1 MSSNN
6 LAPIIL
12 FVYNRKDHTQQT
24 IQALQKNKLAEQSDL
39 IIYSDGPKSANA
51 ISQVQEVRDY
61 LKTINGFKSVKLI
74 ERDENWGLAENIID
88 GVSEI
93 VNQYGKVIVME
104 DDIVTSPT
112 YLLFMNQ
119 SLDLYENEK
128 KIWHISGWNY
138 PLADGCNT
146 DAFFWRVMN
155 CWGWATWND
164 RWQYFNKDP
173 KKLID
178 KWKDE
183 DIHRFN
189 VDGTHDFWSQVLNN
203 QSGKLNTWAIF
214 WYATIFTNNGLC
226 LNPYQSYVKNI
237 GNDGTGENCGKVDIY
252 SKEINSSEIKR
263 WPNRVLEDDDCVK
276 QIKIF
281 FKNSQIGFVSRV
293 VRRVRR
299 IKWLR

>member
-173 KKLID
+173 QKLID

>member
-74 ERDENWGLAENIID
+74 ERDENWGLAENIIN
-88 GVSEI
+88 GVSEVI
-93 VNQYGKVIVME
+93 NQYGKVIVME

-155 CWGWATWND
+155 CWGWATWSD
-164 RWQYFNKDP
+164 RWKYFNKDP
-173 KKLID
+173 QKLID
-178 KWKDE
+178 KWKEE

-214 WYATIFTNNGLC
+214 WYATIFANNGLC

-263 WPNRVLEDDDCVK
+263 WPNRALEDDGCVK

>member
-39 IIYSDGPKSANA
+39 IIYSDGPKSAKA

-173 KKLID
+173 QKLID

>member
-173 KKLID
+173 QKLID

-214 WYATIFTNNGLC
+214 WYATIFSNNGLC